1 MIASGNHTLKMRS
14 GVEGSLTQLLL
25 KSIERIRFFD
35 FAALRA
41 TSLRI
46 TCGRKINCNLTFFI
60 GKGRTFYALVTDA
73 YEAFEHFGFFKFL
86 ASSEWNY
93 TEGSEQYGALPFITG
108 TLMTTLLALIFC
120 IPFSLPVALFVGE
133 YFKGTKMAAVLSTVT
148 DLLAGIPSI
157 IYGLWGFYTLRPI
170 IMALNI
176 SPQGS
181 GVLTASLVLAIMI
194 IPYAASLSAEFIKM
208 VPNDLKEGAY
218 SLGATR
224 AEVIRKVVFPV
235 AGSGIFSSY
244 ILAIGRALGET
255 MTVTMLIG
263 NTNNIPESITS
274 TGNSM
279 ASIIANQFGEADDLR
294 LSSLIAIGLILFLI
308 TAIINMVGKIMIK
321 RARIV

>member
-1 MIASGNHTLKMRS
+1 MYDKIYRVVLF
-14 GVEGSLTQLLL
+14 
-25 KSIERIRFFD
+25 I
-35 FAALRA
+35 AAL
-41 TSLRI
+41 LMPI
-46 TCGRKINCNLTFFI
+46 VCG
-60 GKGRTFYALVTDA
+60 GVVYALVTDA
-73 YEAFEHFGFFKFL
+73 YDAFEHFGFFKFL
-86 ASSEWNY
+86 ISSEWSY
-93 TEGSEQYGALPFITG
+93 TEGAEQYGALPFITG

-133 YFKGTKMAAVLSTVT
+133 YFKGTKIAAVLSTVT

-170 IMALNI
+170 IMELNI

-181 GVLTASLVLAIMI
+181 GILTASLVLAIMI

-244 ILAIGRALGET
+244 VLAIGRALGET

-263 NTNNIPESITS
+263 NTNNIPDSITS

-279 ASIIANQFGEADDLR
+279 ASIIANQFGEADGLR
-294 LSSLIAIGLILFLI
+294 LSSLIAIGLVLFLI
-308 TAIINMVGKIMIK
+308 TAAINMVGKIMIK
-321 RARIV
+321 RARIS

>member
-1 MIASGNHTLKMRS
+1 MNDKIYKI
-14 GVEGSLTQLLL
+14 LL
-25 KSIERIRFFD
+25 FV
-35 FAALRA
+35 AAL
-41 TSLRI
+41 I
-46 TCGRKINCNLTFFI
+46 MPIVCG
-60 GKGRTFYALVTDA
+60 GVVYALVTDA

-86 ASSEWNY
+86 TSSEWSY
-93 TEGSEQYGALPFITG
+93 TDGAEQYGALPFITG
-108 TLMTTLLALIFC
+108 TLMTTLLALVFC

-133 YFKGTKMAAVLSTVT
+133 YFKGTRMAAILSTVT

-157 IYGLWGFYTLRPI
+157 IYGLWGFYTLRPL

-181 GVLTASLVLAIMI
+181 GILTASLVLAIMI
-194 IPYAASLSAEFIKM
+194 VPYAASLSAEFIKM

-235 AGSGIFSSY
+235 AGSGVFSSY

-263 NTNNIPESITS
+263 NTNNIPDSITS

-279 ASIIANQFGEADDLR
+279 ASIIANQFGEASDLR
-294 LSSLIAIGLILFLI
+294 FSSLIAIGLVLFFI
-308 TAIINMVGKIMIK
+308 TAFINMIGKMMIK
-321 RARIV
+321 RARIS

>member
-1 MIASGNHTLKMRS
+1 MNDKLFRGFLFI
-14 GVEGSLTQLLL
+14 
-25 KSIERIRFFD
+25 
-35 FAALRA
+35 AALVVPVV
-41 TSLRI
+41 
-46 TCGRKINCNLTFFI
+46 CG
-60 GKGRTFYALVTDA
+60 GVVYALVTDA
-73 YEAFEHFGFFKFL
+73 YDAFEHFGFFRFL
-86 ASSEWNY
+86 TSSQWSY
-93 TEGSEQYGALPFITG
+93 TEGAEQYGALPFITG
-108 TLMTTLLALIFC
+108 TLLTTLLALIFC

-133 YFKGTKMAAVLSTVT
+133 YFKGTRIATVLSTVT

-157 IYGLWGFYTLRPI
+157 IYGLWGFYTLRPV

-181 GVLTASLVLAIMI
+181 GILTASLVLAIMI

-224 AEVIRKVVFPV
+224 AEVVRKVVFPV

-244 ILAIGRALGET
+244 VLAIGRALGET
-255 MTVTMLIG
+255 MTVSMLIG
-263 NTNNIPESITS
+263 NTNDIPQSITS

-308 TAIINMVGKIMIK
+308 TAAINMVGKIMIK
-321 RARIV
+321 RARI

>member
-1 MIASGNHTLKMRS
+1 MNDKIYKIIL
-14 GVEGSLTQLLL
+14 
-25 KSIERIRFFD
+25 FFT
-35 FAALRA
+35 ALVMP
-41 TSLRI
+41 I
-46 TCGRKINCNLTFFI
+46 VCGGIV
-60 GKGRTFYALVTDA
+60 YALVTDA
-73 YEAFEHFGFFKFL
+73 YDAFEHFGFFRFL
-86 ASSEWNY
+86 TSSEWDY
-93 TEGSEQYGALPFITG
+93 TEGSETYGALPFITG

-133 YFKGTKMAAVLSTVT
+133 YFKGRRIATVLSTVT

-176 SPQGS
+176 SEQGS

-194 IPYAASLSAEFIKM
+194 IPYAASLSSEFIKM

-224 AEVIRKVVFPV
+224 AEVIRKVIFPV

-244 ILAIGRALGET
+244 VLAIGRALGET

-263 NTNNIPESITS
+263 NTNNIPNSITS

-308 TAIINMVGKIMIK
+308 TAAINMVGKIMIK
-321 RARIV
+321 RARIS

>member
-1 MIASGNHTLKMRS
+1 MNDKLYKI
-14 GVEGSLTQLLL
+14 LL
-25 KSIERIRFFD
+25 
-35 FAALRA
+35 FAAAL
-41 TSLRI
+41 I
-46 TCGRKINCNLTFFI
+46 MPIVCG
-60 GKGRTFYALVTDA
+60 GVVYALVTDA
-73 YEAFEHFGFFKFL
+73 YDAFEYFGFLKFL
-86 ASSEWNY
+86 TSSEWSY
-93 TEGSEQYGALPFITG
+93 TEGNEQYGALPFITG

-133 YFKGTKMAAVLSTVT
+133 YFKGTKVASVLSTVT

-170 IMALNI
+170 IMALDI
-176 SPQGS
+176 SEQGS
-181 GVLTASLVLAIMI
+181 GILTASLVLAIMI

-244 ILAIGRALGET
+244 VLAIGRALGET

-263 NTNNIPESITS
+263 NTNNIPNSITS

-279 ASIIANQFGEADDLR
+279 ASIIANQFGEADGLR

-308 TAIINMVGKIMIK
+308 TAAINMVGKIMIK
-321 RARIV
+321 RARIS

>member
-1 MIASGNHTLKMRS
+1 MNDKIYRVILF
-14 GVEGSLTQLLL
+14 
-25 KSIERIRFFD
+25 I
-35 FAALRA
+35 AAL
-41 TSLRI
+41 I
-46 TCGRKINCNLTFFI
+46 VPIVCGGVI
-60 GKGRTFYALVTDA
+60 YALVTDA
-73 YEAFEHFGFFKFL
+73 YDAFEYFGFFKFL
-86 ASSEWNY
+86 SSSEWNY
-93 TEGSEQYGALPFITG
+93 SEGAEQYGALPFITG
-108 TLMTTLLALIFC
+108 TLMTTLLAFIFC

-133 YFKGTKMAAVLSTVT
+133 YFKGKRVAAILSTVV

-157 IYGLWGFYTLRPI
+157 IYGLWGFYTLRPL

-194 IPYAASLSAEFIKM
+194 IPYASSLSAEFIKM

-224 AEVIRKVVFPV
+224 AEVVQKVVFPV
-235 AGSGIFSSY
+235 AGAGIFSSY
-244 ILAIGRALGET
+244 VLAIGRALGET

-263 NTNNIPESITS
+263 NTNNIPNSITS

-279 ASIIANQFGEADDLR
+279 ASIIANQFGEADGLR

-308 TAIINMVGKIMIK
+308 TAGINMVGKIMIK

>member
-1 MIASGNHTLKMRS
+1 MNDKLYK
-14 GVEGSLTQLLL
+14 VLL
-25 KSIERIRFFD
+25 FV
-35 FAALRA
+35 AALVMP
-41 TSLRI
+41 LV
-46 TCGRKINCNLTFFI
+46 CGGVI
-60 GKGRTFYALVTDA
+60 YALVTDA
-73 YEAFEHFGFFKFL
+73 YDAFEHFGFFKFL
-86 ASSEWNY
+86 TSKDWSY
-93 TEGSEQYGALPFITG
+93 TEGAEQYGALPFITG

-120 IPFSLPVALFVGE
+120 IPFSLTVALFVGE
-133 YFKGTKMAAVLSTVT
+133 YFKGTKIASVLSTVT

-170 IMALNI
+170 IMALDI

-181 GVLTASLVLAIMI
+181 GILTASLVLAIMI
-194 IPYAASLSAEFIKM
+194 VPYAASLSAEFIKM

-263 NTNNIPESITS
+263 NTNNIPDSITS

-279 ASIIANQFGEADDLR
+279 ASIIANQFGEASDLR
-294 LSSLIAIGLILFLI
+294 FSSLIAIGLVLFLI
-308 TAIINMVGKIMIK
+308 TAIINMAGKMMIK
-321 RARIV
+321 RARIS

>member
-1 MIASGNHTLKMRS
+1 MNDKLYKVLLFIVALIMPIVCG
-14 GVEGSLTQLLL
+14 GVV
-25 KSIERIRFFD
+25 
-35 FAALRA
+35 
-41 TSLRI
+41 
-46 TCGRKINCNLTFFI
+46 
-60 GKGRTFYALVTDA
+60 YALVTDA
-73 YEAFEHFGFFKFL
+73 YDAFEHFGFFRFL
-86 ASSEWNY
+86 TSSEWSY
-93 TEGSEQYGALPFITG
+93 TEGAEQYGALPFITG
-108 TLMTTLLALIFC
+108 TLMTTLLALVFC

-133 YFKGTKMAAVLSTVT
+133 YFRDSRIAAVLSTIV

-181 GVLTASLVLAIMI
+181 GILTASLVLAIMI
-194 IPYAASLSAEFIKM
+194 IPYASSLSAEFIKM

-224 AEVIRKVVFPV
+224 LEVVCNVVFPV

-244 ILAIGRALGET
+244 VLAIGRALGET

-263 NTNNIPESITS
+263 NTNDMPNSITA

-279 ASIIANQFGEADDLR
+279 ASIIANQFGEADGLR

-321 RARIV
+321 RARIA

>member
-1 MIASGNHTLKMRS
+1 MNDKLYRVILF
-14 GVEGSLTQLLL
+14 L
-25 KSIERIRFFD
+25 
-35 FAALRA
+35 AAL
-41 TSLRI
+41 I
-46 TCGRKINCNLTFFI
+46 MPIVCG
-60 GKGRTFYALVTDA
+60 GVVYALVTDA
-73 YEAFEHFGFFKFL
+73 YEAFNHFGFFKFL
-86 ASSEWNY
+86 ASSDWSY
-93 TEGSEQYGALPFITG
+93 TEGAEMYGALPFITG
-108 TLMTTLLALIFC
+108 TLMTTMLALIFC
-120 IPFSLPVALFVGE
+120 IPFSLPVALFIGE
-133 YFKGTKMAAVLSTVT
+133 YFKGTKIAAILSTVT

-170 IMALNI
+170 IMTLNI
-176 SPQGS
+176 SEQGS
-181 GVLTASLVLAIMI
+181 GILIASLVLAIMI

-224 AEVIRKVVFPV
+224 AEVIRKVVFPI

-263 NTNNIPESITS
+263 NTNNIPDSITS

-294 LSSLIAIGLILFLI
+294 LSSLIAIGFILFLI
-308 TAIINMVGKIMIK
+308 TALINMVGKIMIK
-321 RARIV
+321 RARIS

>member
-1 MIASGNHTLKMRS
+1 MNDKLYRGFLFI
-14 GVEGSLTQLLL
+14 
-25 KSIERIRFFD
+25 
-35 FAALRA
+35 AALVVPVV
-41 TSLRI
+41 
-46 TCGRKINCNLTFFI
+46 CG
-60 GKGRTFYALVTDA
+60 GVVYALVTDA
-73 YEAFEHFGFFKFL
+73 YDAFEHFGFFRFL
-86 ASSEWNY
+86 TSSEWNY
-93 TEGSEQYGALPFITG
+93 IEGAEQYGALPFITG
-108 TLMTTLLALIFC
+108 TLLTTLLALIFC

-133 YFKGTKMAAVLSTVT
+133 YFKGTKVAALLSTVT

-157 IYGLWGFYTLRPI
+157 IYGLWGFYTLRPV

-181 GVLTASLVLAIMI
+181 GILTASLVLAIMI

-224 AEVIRKVVFPV
+224 AEVVRKVLFPV

-244 ILAIGRALGET
+244 VLAIGRALGET

-263 NTNNIPESITS
+263 NTNDIPQSITS

-308 TAIINMVGKIMIK
+308 TAAINMAGKIMIK
-321 RARIV
+321 RARI

>member
-1 MIASGNHTLKMRS
+1 MNDKLYR
-14 GVEGSLTQLLL
+14 VLL
-25 KSIERIRFFD
+25 
-35 FAALRA
+35 FAAAL
-41 TSLRI
+41 I
-46 TCGRKINCNLTFFI
+46 MPIVCG
-60 GKGRTFYALVTDA
+60 GVVYALVTDA

-86 ASSEWNY
+86 ASSEWSY
-93 TEGSEQYGALPFITG
+93 TEGSEQYGALPFIAG

-308 TAIINMVGKIMIK
+308 TAAINMVGKIMIK